1 MALIEALA
9 VAMEN
14 EDYETIKQILEEKAI
29 QNDFGWTKEKAKKYY
44 NQIDYDMKKRNL

>member
-14 EDYETIKQILEEKAI
+14 EDYETIKNILDKMEK
-29 QNDFGWTKEKAKKYY
+29 EVE
-44 NQIDYDMKKRNL
+44 

>member
-14 EDYETIKQILEEKAI
+14 EDYETIKQILEEMEREDK
-29 QNDFGWTKEKAKKYY
+29 
-44 NQIDYDMKKRNL
+44 